1 MIYRLFSFQHTFFY
15 FYLILCVVWHTRH
28 TKNSSNFSSPVA
40 TQTLDITTFLKFST
54 QKHTKNRLFFC
65 VFLFLKQF
73 QKYSLRSYF
82 SRPLAS
88 PFFLLFS
95 LIAFALCCF
104 YSKVHLTI
112 GTHGYKLKKT

>member
-28 TKNSSNFSSPVA
+28 TKNSSNFSSPNT
-40 TQTLDITTFLKFST
+40 TQSLDITTFLKFLT
-54 QKHTKNRLFFC
+54 QKIHKNRLFFY

-82 SRPLAS
+82 QDLWLRPS
-88 PFFLLFS
+88 FLLFS